1 MISKISQWGNSI
13 GVRIPRGLA
22 KDAGIAA
29 DSTVEINRAD
39 DGIIIKP
46 VGRKEYALRELV
58 KGVTSQNRHHDVDFR
73 RPAGSEML
81 LDGSDSRSRRCHP
94 LSFDPASG
102 HEQAGFRPAVVLS
115 PELYNRPPAS
125 ALSVLS
131 LQASKVTLSR

>member
-1 MISKISQWGNSI
+1 MKILKGISMIAKISQWGNSI

-46 VGRKEYALRELV
+46 AGRKEFALRELV

-81 LDGSDSRSRRCHP
+81 LSAGNKVP
-94 LSFDPASG
+94 YKNKSG
-102 HEQAGFRPAVVLS
+102 NSCIP
-115 PELYNRPPAS
+115 
-125 ALSVLS
+125 
-131 LQASKVTLSR
+131 